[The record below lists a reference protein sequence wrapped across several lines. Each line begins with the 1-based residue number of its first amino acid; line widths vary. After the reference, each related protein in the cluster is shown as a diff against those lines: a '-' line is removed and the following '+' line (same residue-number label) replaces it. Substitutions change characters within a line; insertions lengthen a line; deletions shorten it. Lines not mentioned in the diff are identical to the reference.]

1 MEKQNKTERM
11 RCVFEVG
18 HLWGW
23 SIAIQMNHNHCHLT
37 ETTHM
42 LRLTFLHCQMAVDFC
57 YGKEIHACYIQMQIT
72 VLFAWIM
79 SGSWAPAMRLAIRQ
93 MFTLSS
99 LKVCC
104 YPFNFKC
111 VCICCVL
118 SPCGPL
124 VWYFEE
130 IQGGLLGCLSAA
142 SVLELTDISRQ
153 ERTGRVSRC
162 RPLIAVML
170 RVSLIGRVICILQP
184 SVLVS
189 NCWGTCKLKMNKC
202 ILTEEIRRLGNL
214 MYQEAQVQIVL
225 GCGGATWTCWDGF
238 EWRPA

>member
-72 VLFAWIM
+72 ILFAWIM

-99 LKVCC
+99 VKSLLLPISFQVCVYMLCALTLRPLGLVLWGNPGWFAGVPVCC
-104 YPFNFKC
+104 LCP
-111 VCICCVL
+111 
-118 SPCGPL
+118 
-124 VWYFEE
+124 W
-130 IQGGLLGCLSAA
+130 A
-142 SVLELTDISRQ
+142 D
-153 ERTGRVSRC
+153 
-162 RPLIAVML
+162 
-170 RVSLIGRVICILQP
+170 
-184 SVLVS
+184 
-189 NCWGTCKLKMNKC
+189 WH
-202 ILTEEIRRLGNL
+202 
-214 MYQEAQVQIVL
+214 
-225 GCGGATWTCWDGF
+225 
-238 EWRPA
+238 